1 MILHTIINILYWM
14 YGGSCG
20 IHVDT
25 IYPKKKR
32 FRHRRMHNTSYD
44 YIIYHYI
51 IYT

>member
-25 IYPKKKR
+25 IYPKKKDLGTGACII
-32 FRHRRMHNTSYD
+32 HLMIIL
-44 YIIYHYI
+44 YIII
-51 IYT
+51 